1 MEFDEFIQSLH
12 TNSDETIS
20 VATGTVP
27 IPEMTKSQQGFILQS
42 TRNSESVLPVLLYLY
57 ESHQVFFTT
66 QIQKTGI
73 GIAIY
78 AVIPTC
84 VQKSYAWGKYKQDNP
99 ETHFLPA
106 VQVNSL
112 GSYLTDEA
120 VLLWA

>member
-1 MEFDEFIQSLH
+1 M
-12 TNSDETIS
+12 
-20 VATGTVP
+20 VTGTVP
-27 IPEMTKSQQGFILQS
+27 IPGDDEKSARNPSAS

-73 GIAIY
+73 GIAIH

-84 VQKSYAWGKYKQDNP
+84 VQKSYAWGKYKQDDP

-106 VQVNSL
+106 V
-112 GSYLTDEA
+112 
-120 VLLWA
+120 